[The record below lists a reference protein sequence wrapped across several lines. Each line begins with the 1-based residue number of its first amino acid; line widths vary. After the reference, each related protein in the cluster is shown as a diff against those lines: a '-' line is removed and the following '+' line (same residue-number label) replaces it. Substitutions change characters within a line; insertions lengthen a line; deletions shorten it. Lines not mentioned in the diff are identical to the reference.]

1 MQRLKQPMPPQSRHR
16 QRGISL
22 IESLIALV
30 ITALGILGVV
40 GVQMRTLTDTSS
52 TVRRAQAIRLI
63 EDLSERMKV
72 NPNAIATLD
81 NYLTTFTEKSS
92 ALSRP
97 SDDCAN
103 GCTRADQAR
112 YDRYRWKQ
120 AVETLPTGKA
130 QVFIPPAE
138 ASIDAQGRRQL
149 GVMIAWRENER
160 DELYEGSEKEK
171 KKSIDATQALNATG
185 SLVSG
190 AGSAATCPDKHT
202 CHLQY
207 IPVSS
212 RCAPYKAGNGPLQ
225 YFCSGA

>member
-1 MQRLKQPMPPQSRHR
+1 MQRLKQPMPPQSRRR

-92 ALSRP
+92 ALSKP

-160 DELYEGSEKEK
+160 EGTKTND
-171 KKSIDATQALNATG
+171 IDATKVRDKNNNLYDATG
-185 SLVSG
+185 EAVI
-190 AGSAATCPDKHT
+190 CPTNKT

-207 IPVSS
+207 ITVSA
-212 RCAPYKAGNGPLQ
+212 RCAPYDNGSTT
-225 YFCSGA
+225 FSFHCS

>member
-1 MQRLKQPMPPQSRHR
+1 MPPQSRRR

-92 ALSRP
+92 ALSKP

-160 DELYEGSEKEK
+160 DSNASYKND
-171 KKSIDATQALNATG
+171 IDATKVRNTSGTLQD
-185 SLVSG
+185 G
-190 AGSAATCPDKHT
+190 AGSANACPADRT

-207 IPVSS
+207 IAVSA
-212 RCAPYKAGNGPLQ
+212 RCAPYKPGTGAAQ
-225 YFCSGA
+225 YFCPGA

>member
-1 MQRLKQPMPPQSRHR
+1 MHQRLSNHTRR

-92 ALSRP
+92 ALSKP

-160 DELYEGSEKEK
+160 DELTAEDK
-171 KKSIDATQALNATG
+171 KNTDATWVRKADNT
-185 SLVSG
+185 LVKG
-190 AGSAATCPDKHT
+190 ADGAATCPDKHT

-207 IPVSS
+207 IPLSA

>member
-1 MQRLKQPMPPQSRHR
+1 MQRLKQPMPPQSRRR

-72 NPNAIATLD
+72 NPNAISTLD

-92 ALSRP
+92 ALSKP

-138 ASIDAQGRRQL
+138 AGPSIDAQGRRQL

-160 DELYEGSEKEK
+160 EEFSAADK
-171 KKSIDATQALNATG
+171 KNTDATQVRDANG
-185 SLVSG
+185 NLVDG
-190 AGSAATCPDKHT
+190 AGTAATCPDQHT

-207 IPVSS
+207 IPVST
-212 RCAPYKAGNGPLQ
+212 RCAPYKAGSGALQ
-225 YFCSGA
+225 YYCAGA

>member
-1 MQRLKQPMPPQSRHR
+1 MQRLKQPMPPQSRRR

-92 ALSRP
+92 ALSKP

-160 DELYEGSEKEK
+160 EELTAEDK
-171 KKSIDATQALNATG
+171 KNTDATQAQDTSGN
-185 SLVSG
+185 LVSG

>member
-1 MQRLKQPMPPQSRHR
+1 MHQRLSNHTHR

-63 EDLSERMKV
+63 EDLGERMKV

-92 ALSRP
+92 ALSKP

-160 DELYEGSEKEK
+160 DELTDADK
-171 KKSIDATQALNATG
+171 KNTDATQVRDASGN
-185 SLVSG
+185 LVSG
-190 AGSAATCPDKHT
+190 ADGAATCPDKHT

-207 IPVSS
+207 IPLSA

>member
-1 MQRLKQPMPPQSRHR
+1 MQRLKQPMPPQSRRR

-92 ALSRP
+92 ALSKP
-97 SDDCAN
+97 SDNCAN

-160 DELYEGSEKEK
+160 EELTAEDK
-171 KKSIDATQALNATG
+171 KNTDATQAQDASGN
-185 SLVSG
+185 LVSG
-190 AGSAATCPDKHT
+190 AGSAAVCPDKHT

-207 IPVSS
+207 IPLSA

>member
-1 MQRLKQPMPPQSRHR
+1 MHQRLSNHTRR

-72 NPNAIATLD
+72 NPNAISTLD

-92 ALSRP
+92 ALSKP
-97 SDDCAN
+97 SDNCAN

-160 DELYEGSEKEK
+160 EDLSAEDK
-171 KKSIDATQALNATG
+171 KNTDATWVRKADNTT
-185 SLVSG
+185 LVKG
-190 AGSAATCPDKHT
+190 ADGVAPCPDKHT

-207 IPVSS
+207 IPLSA

>member
-1 MQRLKQPMPPQSRHR
+1 MHQRLTKRTRR

-30 ITALGILGVV
+30 ITALGILGIV

-63 EDLSERMKV
+63 EDLGERMKV
-72 NPNAIATLD
+72 NPNAISTLD
-81 NYLTTFTEKSS
+81 NYLTTFNEQSS
-92 ALSRP
+92 ALSKP
-97 SDDCAN
+97 SDNCAN

-160 DELYEGSEKEK
+160 EDLSATDK
-171 KKSIDATQALNATG
+171 KNTDATQVRDASGN
-185 SLVSG
+185 LVGG
-190 AGSAATCPDKHT
+190 AGSAAACPDKHT

-207 IPVSS
+207 IPLSA